1 MVDFKVLIWDI
12 ELLHS
17 KWSCVCPIY
26 IYCINCSYLISWWPS
41 FLKFSVVSNQ
51 TKKNPRCLRLF
62 EFCFFCIDSWCR
74 YIWRAQKIYSQSYRL
89 TINLWPLISFG
100 GLKPINKWQMHKQ
113 LAFLLRTMIIP
124 NLKHTFPS
132 VSSDVLPERIAGHT
146 DCNFLHCFGQMCHQ
160 RTGFRFG
167 LSNFF

>member
-1 MVDFKVLIWDI
+1 MVLCLSYLY
-12 ELLHS
+12 LLYKLFFFWFVDGLPS
-17 KWSCVCPIY
+17 LNFLLYPIKLKRTPDVCVCL
-26 IYCINCSYLISWWPS
+26 N
-41 FLKFSVVSNQ
+41 FVFSVLTPGVGIFEE
-51 TKKNPRCLRLF
+51 PRK
-62 EFCFFCIDSWCR
+62 
-74 YIWRAQKIYSQSYRL
+74 QSQSYRL

-100 GLKPINKWQMHKQ
+100 GLKPINKCQMHKQ
-113 LAFLLRTMIIP
+113 MAFLLRTMIIP